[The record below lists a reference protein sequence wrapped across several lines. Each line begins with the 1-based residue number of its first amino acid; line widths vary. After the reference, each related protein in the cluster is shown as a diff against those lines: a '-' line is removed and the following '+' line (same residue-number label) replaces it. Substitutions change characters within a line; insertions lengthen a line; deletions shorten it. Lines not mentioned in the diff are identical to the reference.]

1 MDFALEP
8 TAAAVRDVADEAM
21 KRLEPDWESKFA
33 DDLGGFDHAAWEALA
48 ASGVTVLPLPES
60 LGGDELP
67 IDALVP
73 LLMRA
78 GQDAVVAPIIGTLVS
93 ALLLAESTAAAAAA
107 AHGRTIVDGAWHA
120 VAIGEKGRA
129 LGERPTLALV
139 QTADGLRL
147 QGVKTGV
154 LAAAGAAA
162 IVAVADHGVAIV
174 PADAAGL
181 TVTRTPSSSGQGEY
195 TVTFDNVAVAESD
208 LLATDPQRAIDAYRA
223 LLAAYADG
231 LVAGAI
237 KRTAEHVSTRHQ
249 FGKPIAAFQAVGQQL
264 ADVYVVSRTMNL
276 VATAAAWDIA
286 NEVDAEED
294 LSVAM
299 YWVAAELPATLR
311 MMTHLH
317 GGVGVDVTYPLHR
330 YFSLVKDAARL
341 AGGADATLD
350 VVAAETVPAG
360 QEALACS

>member
-1 MDFALEP
+1 MDFALDP
-8 TAAAVRDVADEAM
+8 TAAAVRDVADEAIR
-21 KRLEPDWESKFA
+21 RLQPDWESKFA
-33 DDLGGFDHAAWEALA
+33 DGFGGFDNAAWDALV
-48 ASGVTVLPLPES
+48 ASGVTVLALPES
-60 LGGDELP
+60 LGGDDLP

-78 GQDAVVAPIIGTLVS
+78 GQDAVVAPLVGTLTS
-93 ALLLAESTAAAAAA
+93 ALLLAKAPNAA
-107 AHGRTIVDGAWHA
+107 AHGRSIADGGWHA
-120 VAIGEKGRA
+120 VAIGERGSA
-129 LGERPTLALV
+129 LGDQPTLTLTD
-139 QTADGLRL
+139 TADGARL
-147 QGVKTGV
+147 DGVKTGV
-154 LAAAGAAA
+154 LAADGAAS
-162 IVAVADHGVAIV
+162 IVVVADRGVVIV
-174 PADAAGL
+174 PAAAAG
-181 TVTRTPSSSGQGEY
+181 VSITRTTSSSGQGEY
-195 TVTFDNVAVAESD
+195 RVVFDGVAVPASD
-208 LLATDPQRAIDAYRA
+208 ILSDSPQPAIDIYRA

-276 VATAAAWDIA
+276 IATAAAWDIA
-286 NEVDAEED
+286 NDADAEED
-294 LSVAM
+294 LATAM

-341 AGGADATLD
+341 AGGAHSTLD
-350 VVAAETVPAG
+350 VLADETVPAG
-360 QEALACS
+360 QEALTCS